1 MGFPTF
7 FVLADNMNNEILS
20 VLEYMEKEKGINR
33 KDMIPAITTAIAHAA
48 QRAGPAGRE
57 VSVSI
62 DPKTGDISAAYFL
75 KVVESV
81 SDSNHEIHIEQAKKY
96 LDAPQLGNLVKRDIE
111 PSFLGRIVAQASRQA
126 IMQRVRQF
134 ERARVY
140 DDFKDQVGHIVAG
153 TVRRRDKGDLIVE
166 IGNTEGILPYRE
178 RVAGED
184 YSPNERIRCLLLKI
198 DAQGRGPELIL
209 SRSSVRFVRELL
221 DLEVTEIS
229 DGTVSIRGMAREPGY
244 RTKICVHA
252 DDPRIDPVGSCVGAR
267 GMRVKSI
274 VRELGGEKVDV
285 VRFYD
290 DPKKMLAEALKPAI
304 PKNVQIDNKGKRI
317 YFEVCQDDLS
327 VAIGRRGMNAK
338 LTSKLIGWKL
348 DIGKEKVKSVNIESR
363 KAQAVASIKQINGLE
378 LLADRLVNIGI
389 TTPDALDGVT
399 EQDLIDANFNVSEA
413 RMVIDKYQT
422 FRRSN

>member
-96 LDAPQLGNLVKRDIE
+96 LDAPQYGNLVKRDIE

-134 ERARVY
+134 ERDRVY

-363 KAQAVASIKQINGLE
+363 KAQAVAGIKQINGLE